1 LVTLADPELTAARA
15 AAEALVGGPIDSIGR
30 AATLGRN
37 SNIFSVRQAA
47 LRFALKRYPSTAED
61 PRNRLETELGALEL
75 MTRHGIR
82 NVPRLVAGDVA
93 RGYALLEWID
103 GEPVTMPIAG
113 DVDAAVGFLA
123 AVDSLG
129 LLEEARL
136 QPLASEA
143 CLSGAEVVAQIER
156 RLSRLDAISK
166 SEPTLRSLIEDE
178 LRPLLAN
185 FVASAEAGYAAAK
198 MEFATALSRENRT
211 LCPSDFGFHNSLRR
225 PDGTLC
231 FIDFD
236 YFGWDDPVKLVAD
249 FLLHPGMSLSD
260 ALKRQFFTGASDL
273 YGRDT
278 AFGVRFRLLFP
289 LFGLRWCMILL
300 NEFLPERWSI
310 RRRVGEQSD
319 WGEVKQRQLAR
330 VCRFVQMLKTEPA
343 FFP

>member
-1 LVTLADPELTAARA
+1 LVTLADPELAAARA
-15 AAEALVGGPIDSIGR
+15 AAEALAGEAIDSIER
-30 AATLGRN
+30 AAILGRN
-37 SNIFSVRQAA
+37 SNIFSVRQGA
-47 LRFALKRYPSTAED
+47 RCFALKRYPSTAED
-61 PRNRLETELGALEL
+61 PRERLETELSALEL

-82 NVPRLVAGDVA
+82 NVPQPIAGDVA
-93 RGYALLEWID
+93 RGYALLEWVD
-103 GEPVTMPIAG
+103 GEAVTMPIAS
-113 DVDAAVGFLA
+113 DVDAAIGFLA
-123 AVDSLG
+123 AIDCLRLV
-129 LLEEARL
+129 EEARL

-166 SEPTLRSLIEDE
+166 SEPELHSLIEDE
-178 LRPLLAN
+178 LRPLLAI
-185 FVASAEAGYAAAK
+185 FAAGAEAGYAAAK
-198 MEFATALSRENRT
+198 MAFTAAISPENRT
-211 LCPSDFGFHNSLRR
+211 LCPSDFGFHNSLRT

-249 FLLHPGMSLSD
+249 FLLHPGMNLSD
-260 ALKRQFFTGASDL
+260 ALKRQFFIGASDL

-278 AFGVRFRLLFP
+278 EFGVRFRLLFP

-310 RRRVGEQSD
+310 RRRVGEQSG
-319 WGEVKQRQLAR
+319 WGEVKQRQLTR
-330 VCRFVQMLKTEPA
+330 VCQFVQMLKTEPA

>member
-1 LVTLADPELTAARA
+1 MTLADPELAAARA
-15 AAEALVGGPIDSIGR
+15 AAEALVGGPIDLIER

-37 SNIFSVRQAA
+37 SNIFSVRQGAA
-47 LRFALKRYPSTAED
+47 RYALKRYPSAVED
-61 PRNRLETELGALEL
+61 LRNRLETELGALEL

-82 NVPRLVAGDVA
+82 NVPQPVAGDAA

-113 DVDAAVGFLA
+113 DVDAAIGFLT
-123 AVDSLG
+123 AVDRLR
-129 LLEEARL
+129 LDEEAL
-136 QPLASEA
+136 QQPLASEA

-156 RLSRLDAISK
+156 RLSRLGAISK

-178 LRPLLAN
+178 LRPLLVI
-185 FVASAEAGYAAAK
+185 FSAGTEAGYAAAK
-198 MEFATALSRENRT
+198 MEFAAAISPESRT
-211 LCPSDFGFHNSLRR
+211 LCPSDFGFHNSLRT

-236 YFGWDDPVKLVAD
+236 YFGWDDPAKLVAD
-249 FLLHPGMSLSD
+249 FLLHPGMDLSD
-260 ALKRQFFTGASDL
+260 ALKRQFFTGVSNL

-278 AFGVRFRLLFP
+278 AFDERFRLLLP

-310 RRRVGEQSD
+310 RRRIGEQSD
-319 WGEVKQRQLAR
+319 WSEVKQRQVAR
-330 VCRFVQMLKTEPA
+330 VCQFVQMLKIEPA
-343 FFP
+343 FLP